1 MSTNRIR
8 GPLADGPF
16 ARRRSAK
23 GQLAIGAAAMLVLT
37 GCATTGA
44 PSGGPGATN
53 PPATAPRPVAG
64 SLADAQVRQR
74 LTADL
79 TNKGWR
85 VIGTTSNAA
94 PDAEPNLVYAH
105 LPSASSSGQL
115 VRVWTVTI
123 LSERRAQTERAAA
136 VGVQSEYDCARN
148 QVRPIGRATYND
160 RQILERQNF
169 AQVTSPA
176 PNPIT
181 QGTVAAQV
189 HSLVCASRPS
199 SGSGVVLSAGRV
211 LTNAHVVAGCTQLQ
225 VVQDG
230 QRHAARAIAQD
241 ARNDLALLEAAPV
254 APRGRGALALRRTP
268 ITGESIMVA
277 GFPLAGLLGNDII
290 VTTGIVNSLAGIGND
305 PGQIQVSAPVQ
316 PGNSGGPLLDKS
328 GNLVGLVVSKL
339 NALRTA
345 ATIGGDIAQNVNFA
359 IKPEVVRL
367 FLEVNG
373 MTMRAVDP
381 GVRLETEDLAVRARD
396 VTVKIECTGMRPS
409 TALGSGPGS
418 GG

>member
-1 MSTNRIR
+1 M
-8 GPLADGPF
+8 
-16 ARRRSAK
+16 
-23 GQLAIGAAAMLVLT
+23 
-37 GCATTGA
+37 
-44 PSGGPGATN
+44 
-53 PPATAPRPVAG
+53 
-64 SLADAQVRQR
+64 
-74 LTADL
+74 
-79 TNKGWR
+79 
-85 VIGTTSNAA
+85 
-94 PDAEPNLVYAH
+94 
-105 LPSASSSGQL
+105 
-115 VRVWTVTI
+115 
-123 LSERRAQTERAAA
+123 
-136 VGVQSEYDCARN
+136 
-148 QVRPIGRATYND
+148 
-160 RQILERQNF
+160 
-169 AQVTSPA
+169 
-176 PNPIT
+176 
-181 QGTVAAQV
+181 
-189 HSLVCASRPS
+189 
-199 SGSGVVLSAGRV
+199 
-211 LTNAHVVAGCTQLQ
+211 AGCTQLQ

-230 QRHAARAIAQD
+230 QRHAARSIAQD
-241 ARNDLALLEAAPV
+241 SRNDLALLEAAPV

-367 FLEVNG
+367 FLDVNG
-373 MTMRAVDP
+373 MTMRAVDA

-396 VTVKIECTGMRPS
+396 VTVKIECIGMRPS
-409 TALGSGPGS
+409 TALGAGPGS

>member
-1 MSTNRIR
+1 MSRNRIR
-8 GPLADGPF
+8 
-16 ARRRSAK
+16 
-23 GQLAIGAAAMLVLT
+23 GQLAIGMAAMLALT

-44 PSGGPGATN
+44 PGTAGTAGSPGTPGATS
-53 PPATAPRPVAG
+53 PPGAPARPLAG
-64 SLADAQVRQR
+64 SLADPQVRQR

-79 TNKGWR
+79 SSKGWR

-94 PDAEPNLVYAH
+94 PDAEPNVVFAH
-105 LPSASSSGQL
+105 LPSASSSGQT
-115 VRVWTVTI
+115 VRVWTVTV
-123 LSERRAQTERAAA
+123 LSDRRAQTERAAA
-136 VGVQSEYDCARN
+136 IGVQSEYDCARN

-160 RQILERQNF
+160 RQVSERQNF
-169 AQVTSPA
+169 TQVTSPA
-176 PNPIT
+176 PNPIA

-189 HSLVCASRPS
+189 HSLICASRPS
-199 SGSGVVLSAGRV
+199 SGSGVVLSPGRV

-230 QRHAARAIAQD
+230 QRHPARAIAQD

-268 ITGESIMVA
+268 VAGESIMVT

-290 VTTGIVNSLAGIGND
+290 VTTGIVNSMAGIGND

-345 ATIGGDIAQNVNFA
+345 AAIGGDIAQNVNFA

-373 MTMRAVDP
+373 LTMRPVDP

-396 VTVKIECTGMRPS
+396 VTVKIECVGMRPS
-409 TALGSGPGS
+409 AESAPGPGPR
-418 GG
+418 G

>member
-44 PSGGPGATN
+44 PGGPGATN

-123 LSERRAQTERAAA
+123 LSERRAQTE
-136 VGVQSEYDCARN
+136 G
-148 QVRPIGRATYND
+148 P
-160 RQILERQNF
+160 
-169 AQVTSPA
+169 
-176 PNPIT
+176 
-181 QGTVAAQV
+181 GTDPP
-189 HSLVCASRPS
+189 R
-199 SGSGVVLSAGRV
+199 
-211 LTNAHVVAGCTQLQ
+211 
-225 VVQDG
+225 
-230 QRHAARAIAQD
+230 ARA
-241 ARNDLALLEAAPV
+241 
-254 APRGRGALALRRTP
+254 
-268 ITGESIMVA
+268 
-277 GFPLAGLLGNDII
+277 
-290 VTTGIVNSLAGIGND
+290 
-305 PGQIQVSAPVQ
+305 
-316 PGNSGGPLLDKS
+316 
-328 GNLVGLVVSKL
+328 
-339 NALRTA
+339 
-345 ATIGGDIAQNVNFA
+345 
-359 IKPEVVRL
+359 
-367 FLEVNG
+367 
-373 MTMRAVDP
+373 
-381 GVRLETEDLAVRARD
+381 
-396 VTVKIECTGMRPS
+396 
-409 TALGSGPGS
+409 
-418 GG
+418 

>member
-1 MSTNRIR
+1 MMSTYSFR
-8 GPLADGPF
+8 GRLIA
-16 ARRRSAK
+16 
-23 GQLAIGAAAMLVLT
+23 GAAAMIALA

-44 PSGGPGATN
+44 PGGGAAGPGAAGTAG
-53 PPATAPRPVAG
+53 PPAGTVPPGVG
-64 SLADAQVRQR
+64 SLADPQVRQR

-79 TNKGWR
+79 SSKGWR

-94 PDAEPNLVYAH
+94 PDAEPNVVYAH

-123 LSERRAQTERAAA
+123 LSDRRAQTERAAA
-136 VGVQSEYDCARN
+136 IGVQSEYDCARN
-148 QVRPIGRATYND
+148 QVRPIGRATYSD
-160 RQILERQNF
+160 RLISERRNF
-169 AQVTSPA
+169 AQVTSPV

-189 HSLVCASRPS
+189 HSLICASRPS

-230 QRHAARAIAQD
+230 QRHTARAIAQD

-254 APRGRGALALRRTP
+254 APRGRGALALRRSP
-268 ITGESIMVA
+268 VTGESIMVA
-277 GFPLAGLLGNDII
+277 GFPLAGLLGNDIV

-339 NALRTA
+339 NALRA
-345 ATIGGDIAQNVNFA
+345 AARMGGDIAQNVNFA

-367 FLEVNG
+367 FLDVNG
-373 MTMRAVDP
+373 LTMRPADP

-396 VTVKIECTGMRPS
+396 VTVKIECVGMRPS
-409 TALGSGPGS
+409 TALGAASGS